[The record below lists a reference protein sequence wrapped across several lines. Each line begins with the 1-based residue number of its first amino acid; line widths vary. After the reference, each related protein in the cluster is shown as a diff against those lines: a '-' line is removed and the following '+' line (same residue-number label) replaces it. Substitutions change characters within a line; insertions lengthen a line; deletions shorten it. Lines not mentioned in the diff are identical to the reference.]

1 VTNPLFFHPSG
12 KYVYALGY
20 PPTTEQGSSIYAYS
34 IANNGQLVPLSG
46 SPYPLPGA
54 EVIAPELTMAMDPG
68 GNFIVVSNPSY
79 NQSNANWVYLIQ
91 PDGTLQPRA
100 NSPSKTI
107 PAIDCFVG
115 NPE

>member
-1 VTNPLFFHPSG
+1 
-12 KYVYALGY
+12 
-20 PPTTEQGSSIYAYS
+20 
-34 IANNGQLVPLSG
+34 
-46 SPYPLPGA
+46 
-54 EVIAPELTMAMDPG
+54 MAMDPG

-79 NQSNANWVYLIQ
+79 SQANANWVYLVQ

-100 NSPSKTI
+100 NPPSNTI